1 MSVSSGEPPARLPKH
16 LLQIR
21 QRWRYAVGNR
31 QHPPVPIFPLA
42 AQLVEQ
48 IGAFAGPVAALSRV
62 VADVE
67 QVLLVPYLQIFPVAP
82 ADGPLVAIG
91 HPPVECALADW
102 RLSG

>member
-1 MSVSSGEPPARLPKH
+1 MSVTSGEPPAWLPEH

-21 QRWRYAVGNR
+21 KRWDHAVGNR
-31 QHPPVPIFPLA
+31 QHLPVPIFPLA

-48 IGAFAGPVAALSRV
+48 IGAFAGHVAALSRV

-67 QVLLVPYLQIFPVAP
+67 QVLLVPHLQIFPLAS

-102 RLSG
+102 RLS